1 MKRPQ
6 QLSWTMLVT
15 LLLVISLFVPVEAS
29 TPCLA
34 SPSSEA
40 PARQVAPS
48 SCGDIVIESS
58 SWGECNDINCC
69 GGQPEAPCKPAVS

>member
-15 LLLVISLFVPVEAS
+15 LLLVISLFVPGEAS

-34 SPSSEA
+34 SPSADA
-40 PARQVAPS
+40 PARQLAPAT
-48 SCGDIVIESS
+48 CGDITIEGAG
-58 SWGECNDINCC
+58 WGACNDINCC
-69 GGQPEAPCKPAVS
+69 GGPPEAECKPAAP

>member
-6 QLSWTMLVT
+6 QLSWTMVVT

-34 SPSSEA
+34 SPSAEA
-40 PARQVAPS
+40 PARQLAPS
-48 SCGDIVIESS
+48 TCGDIIESS
-58 SWGECNDINCC
+58 MWGTCNDLNCC
-69 GGQPEAPCKPAVS
+69 GGPPEAPCRPAVN

>member
-34 SPSSEA
+34 SRSADA
-40 PARQVAPS
+40 PAQQLAPAT
-48 SCGDIVIESS
+48 CGDITIEGA

-69 GGQPEAPCKPAVS
+69 GGQQEAPCRPGVV